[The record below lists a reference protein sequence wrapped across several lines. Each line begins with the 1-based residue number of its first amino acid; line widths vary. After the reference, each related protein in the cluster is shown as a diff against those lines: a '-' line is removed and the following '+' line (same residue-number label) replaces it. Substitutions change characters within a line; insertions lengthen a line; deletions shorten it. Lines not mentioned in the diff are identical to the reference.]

1 VLTFQ
6 ASQRD
11 LAPRPRH
18 RDSERK
24 PTDTDCSMGRAECT
38 DKQGSRCRA
47 IVVGV
52 IRETNG
58 KICRKVG
65 GWTCEPSVCTPRECV
80 CPLPSFRRRS
90 SFCAP
95 ATWSDNARCKLRAVS
110 KCAEFVCHVT
120 LSSSKTAWR
129 HCVTCVQCVQQQRSS
144 STPSNNPRDWVP
156 YLDSK
161 HCLRK
166 GLSPLV
172 DFLHR
177 HLVRFV
183 LLLVLL
189 KDAIYL
195 TLRLGQIILSV
206 PIRSCHLLKRRYGM
220 LVLQM
225 LHIHGNVRLLKAR
238 SSSLTSTLNMRVAL
252 SSSLSI
258 AHDEERAISATSP
271 RFRCMIRETAPC
283 TCPATYLGSLQSMR
297 MLVIYD
303 VAASYH
309 HPRGWSSSVVLV
321 CRCYKIVA
329 WTETSL
335 DSGSCP
341 SGPSRRTIDGEFDAQ
356 PTKL

>member
-1 VLTFQ
+1 M
-6 ASQRD
+6 
-11 LAPRPRH
+11 
-18 RDSERK
+18 ERF
-24 PTDTDCSMGRAECT
+24 A
-38 DKQGSRCRA
+38 
-47 IVVGV
+47 
-52 IRETNG
+52 G
-58 KICRKVG
+58 KLVG
-65 GWTCEPSVCTPRECV
+65 GHANLLSAR
-80 CPLPSFRRRS
+80 LASA
-90 SFCAP
+90 CAP
-95 ATWSDNARCKLRAVS
+95 CSHFDGDPLFALPRLGLTTPGARLRAVS
-110 KCAEFVCHVT
+110 KCAKFVCHVT

-129 HCVTCVQCVQQQRSS
+129 HCVTCVQCVQQQRST
-144 STPSNNPRDWVP
+144 STQSNNPRDWVP

-225 LHIHGNVRLLKAR
+225 LHIHGYVRLLRAR

-297 MLVIYD
+297 MLVIHD
-303 VAASYH
+303 VAASNH

-321 CRCYKIVA
+321 CRYYKIVA
-329 WTETSL
+329 WTENSL
-335 DSGSCP
+335 DSGSWP
-341 SGPSRRTIDGEFDAQ
+341 SGPARRTIDGELDAQ
-356 PTKL
+356 PTL